1 MTGQELTVA
10 DRIEWA
16 RALAPS
22 AMLPAQY
29 RGHPENLLYAAEYA
43 DAVGVPR
50 ITILTSIFVIDGKP
64 AAQADLIQSLV
75 RRAGHKLRVRVAED
89 SSSVTA
95 TLIRADDPD
104 YEFTSTWTL
113 ERAATAGL
121 AKGNNWTKYPVAM
134 MSARAIT
141 EVSRQGAAEALLG
154 IRYTP
159 EELGA
164 EVIDEEGTPAHPTAL
179 AASAPIEGTAREA
192 TRDWAAEVG
201 AADTVEALRDVWA
214 SAREDGALLDT
225 VDGVTVRSMLELRA
239 SELQVS
245 PGEESQEPPVT
256 DDQVVTIVEWQ
267 DTLGW
272 NAGVLAEHVR
282 KVVRAEIGVWAD
294 DLTESEAARVIVS
307 LSALSET
314 TGMEPML

>member
-1 MTGQELTVA
+1 MTSQELTVA

-43 DAVGVPR
+43 DAVGIPR
-50 ITILTSIFVIDGKP
+50 ITILTSIYVIDGKP

-75 RRAGHKLRVRVAED
+75 RRAGHKLRVTVAKD

-104 YEFTSTWTL
+104 FEFTSTWTL

-121 AKGNNWTKYPVAM
+121 SKGTNWTKYPVAM

-141 EVSRQGAAEALLG
+141 EVARQGAAEALLG

-159 EELGA
+159 EELGV
-164 EVIDEEGTPAHPTAL
+164 EVVDEDGTPSHS
-179 AASAPIEGTAREA
+179 AAFTPIEGVAREA
-192 TRDWAAEVG
+192 TREWDALIA
-201 AADTVEALRDVWA
+201 AADTLEALREVWA
-214 SAREDGALLDT
+214 TARADGALTDDCGGFTVREMLEARATELQESPAEDGVTPGQLATILDWKASLEWEDGAL
-225 VDGVTVRSMLELRA
+225 VAHIE
-239 SELQVS
+239 
-245 PGEESQEPPVT
+245 
-256 DDQVVTIVEWQ
+256 
-267 DTLGW
+267 
-272 NAGVLAEHVR
+272 
-282 KVVRAEIGVWAD
+282 KVVGRMSLPD
-294 DLTESEAARVIVS
+294 FLTTSEAARVIVS
-307 LSALSET
+307 LAAIAETTVEPPEDT
-314 TGMEPML
+314 TGMEPLL